1 MLAIYK
7 RELRAYLHTVIG
19 FIFVAANLFLIG
31 LYFVVYNI
39 FSNYPY
45 FQYTM
50 QSCGILM
57 FISVPILTMR
67 MIAEERKNKT
77 DQLIL
82 TAPVS
87 VVKIV
92 LGKYLAAVTV
102 FVIPCLVSCIYPVIM
117 SKFGT
122 IAWGEGYL
130 GILGYFL
137 LGAACIAIGT
147 FISSLFENQIVAAVV
162 AFVAIFIGY
171 MMSSVCSLISSSGNL
186 LTKILSI
193 YDLSTPFNSFC
204 DGTLE
209 IGSIVYFVSIAA
221 LFLYLTVQSIQK
233 RRYSVTAKHFTFG
246 AYSIVGILIAIA
258 IFVFVNIGVAKI
270 PAGYTSFDLTYNK
283 MYLLTDDTKNYLS
296 KIDKDV
302 NIYVLSNKTGYD
314 ESVAKTLEYYEG
326 ASKHVKVTY
335 VDPSISPRFY
345 ANYTSSAPSSGSI
358 IVSSDLRSKVVDYN
372 DLYVEEY
379 SMNYST
385 YGYDS
390 NITGYDAEGQIT
402 GAIDYVLSEDMP
414 KLLLTQGHGESNL
427 DQTYT
432 AALNKANVEYE
443 TVNLME
449 LSEIPE
455 NAGCVLINGATG
467 DISEDDLK
475 KLTDYLDNGGKVVIT
490 LSLTDEELT
499 NIKALAG
506 YMNLQIN
513 QGIVLEDD
521 TYHYYDTKMFIV
533 PDINYSEQ
541 TAEVYSSGYK
551 VFSPYNMGIIVPE
564 DDDAVTYD
572 VFLETTDSAFI
583 KEDYMNMTTDNRE
596 DGDPTGPFAI
606 GVAASKQVD
615 STEDGEAVNA
625 EMIVYSSVTMFTQA
639 ADAMVSNTNQ
649 KVFIATVGKYMGKE
663 NAISIPSKAF
673 DLGYITTTYAD
684 LIVISVITVI
694 LLPIALLVC
703 GIVIWA
709 RRRKF

>member
-39 FSNYPY
+39 FSDYPY

-50 QSCGILM
+50 QSCGILV

-82 TAPVS
+82 TAPIS

-92 LGKYLAAVTV
+92 LGKYLAALTV
-102 FVIPCLVSCIYPVIM
+102 FVIPCLVSCIYPLVM
-117 SKFGT
+117 SKFGEIVWT
-122 IAWGEGYL
+122 EGYL

-137 LGAACIAIGT
+137 MGAACIAIGT

-171 MMSSVCSLISSSGNL
+171 MMSSVCSLISSSGNV
-186 LTKILSI
+186 LTKILGI
-193 YDLSTPFNSFC
+193 YDISTPFNGFM

-209 IGSIVYFVSIAA
+209 IGNIVYFVSMAA
-221 LFLYLTVQSIQK
+221 LFIYLTVQSIQK
-233 RRYSVTAKHFTFG
+233 RRYSVSAKHFTFG

-258 IFVFVNIGVAKI
+258 MFVFVNIGVAKI
-270 PAGYTSFDLTYNK
+270 PANLTSYDLTYNK
-283 MYLLTDDTKNYLS
+283 MYLLTEDTKNYLANV
-296 KIDKDV
+296 DEDV
-302 NIYVLSNKTGYD
+302 NIYVLAAKTGYD
-314 ESVAKTLEYYEG
+314 ESVAKTLEYYE
-326 ASKHVKVTY
+326 ASSKHIKVSY
-335 VDPSISPRFY
+335 VDPSVSPRFY

-358 IVSSDLRSKVVDYN
+358 IVSSALRNKVVDYN
-372 DLYVEEY
+372 DLYENEY
-379 SMNYST
+379 NMYS
-385 YGYDS
+385 YES
-390 NITGYDAEGQIT
+390 EVVGYDAEGQIT
-402 GAIDYVLSEDMP
+402 GAIDYVLSKDMP
-414 KLLLTQGHGESNL
+414 KLLVTEGHGENQL

-432 AALNKANVEYE
+432 AALSKANIEYE
-443 TVNLME
+443 TVNLMQI
-449 LSEIPE
+449 SEIPE
-455 NAGCVLINGATG
+455 NTGCVLINGATG

-475 KLTDYLDNGGKVVIT
+475 KLTSYLDKGGKVVLT

-521 TYHYYDTKMFIV
+521 PMHYYDTKMFIV
-533 PDINYSEQ
+533 PTVDYSSV
-541 TAEVYSSGYK
+541 TSEVFSSGYN
-551 VFSPYNMGIIVPE
+551 VFSPYNMGVIVPE

-572 VFLETTDSAFI
+572 IFLETTDSAFI
-583 KEDYMNMTTDNRE
+583 KEDYMNMSTDVRE
-596 DGDPTGPFAI
+596 EGDPQGPFAI
-606 GVAASKQVD
+606 GVSATKSE
-615 STEDGEAVNA
+615 TGA
-625 EMIVYSSVTMFTQA
+625 EMVVYSSVTMFTQA
-639 ADAMVSNTNQ
+639 ADAMVSSANQ
-649 KVFIATVGKYMGKE
+649 KIFIATVGKYMGKE
-663 NAISIPSKAF
+663 NAISIPSKSF
-673 DLGYITTTYAD
+673 DLGYLTTTYAD
-684 LIVISVITVI
+684 LIIIGVITVVI
-694 LLPIALLVC
+694 LPLALIAG

-709 RRRKF
+709 RRRKY